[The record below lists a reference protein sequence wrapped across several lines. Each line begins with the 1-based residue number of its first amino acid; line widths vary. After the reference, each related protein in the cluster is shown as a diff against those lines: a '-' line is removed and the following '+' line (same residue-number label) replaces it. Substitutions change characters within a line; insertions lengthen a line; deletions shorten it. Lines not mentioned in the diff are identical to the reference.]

1 MNYLTI
7 ALFALAVSADG
18 FAVGIAY
25 GIAKIRIPVFSL
37 LVISL
42 ASALAVSLSMLCG
55 KGLAELLS
63 PQMSSYVGA
72 IIILALGVY
81 FLLQAGKNKINS
93 LENDQEKPL
102 LAFSIKPLGIIVQ
115 ILKQPSRAD
124 FDCSGEIST
133 TEAFFLGL
141 ALAMDALGAGIG
153 IAMTGSNILYTAVCV
168 GMLKFILV
176 NSGIF
181 LGSKINAVELKAVTA
196 LVPGLVFVAIGI
208 IELIRK

>member
-1 MNYLTI
+1 MDYLTI

-18 FAVGIAY
+18 FAVGMAY
-25 GIAKIRIPVFSL
+25 GIGEIRIPFFSL

-55 KGLAELLS
+55 KGLTELLS

-72 IIILALGVY
+72 IIILGLGVY
-81 FLLQAGKNKINS
+81 FLLTAGKDKINS
-93 LENDQEKPL
+93 LENSQEEPL

-133 TEAFFLGL
+133 SEAFFLGL

-153 IAMTGSNILYTAVCV
+153 IAMTGSNILYTAICV

-181 LGSKINAVELKAVTA
+181 LGSKINARELKAVTA

-208 IELIRK
+208 MELL

>member
-1 MNYLTI
+1 MDYLTI

-18 FAVGIAY
+18 FAVGMAY
-25 GIAKIRIPVFSL
+25 GIGKIRIPFFSL

-63 PQMSSYVGA
+63 PQMSSYMGA
-72 IIILALGVY
+72 IIILGLGIY
-81 FLLQAGKNKINS
+81 FLLTAGKEKIES
-93 LENDQEKPL
+93 LENGQEKPL
-102 LAFSIKPLGIIVQ
+102 LAFNIKPLGIIVQ

-133 TEAFFLGL
+133 SEAFFLGL

-176 NSGIF
+176 NSGIY
-181 LGSKINAVELKAVTA
+181 LGSKINARELKAVTA
-196 LVPGLVFVAIGI
+196 MVPGLVFVAIGI
-208 IELIRK
+208 LELL

>member
-1 MNYLTI
+1 MDYLTI
-7 ALFALAVSADG
+7 ALFAFAVSADG
-18 FAVGIAY
+18 FAVGMAY
-25 GIAKIRIPVFSL
+25 GICKIRIPFFSL

-72 IIILALGVY
+72 IIILGLGVY
-81 FLLQAGKNKINS
+81 FLLMAGKNKINS
-93 LENDQEKPL
+93 LENDQEKPI

-115 ILKQPSRAD
+115 ILKQPSQAD

-133 TEAFFLGL
+133 SEAFFLGL

-153 IAMTGSNILYTAVCV
+153 IAMTGSNILYTAICV

-181 LGSKINAVELKAVTA
+181 LGSKINAIKLKAVTA
-196 LVPGLVFVAIGI
+196 LVPGLVFITIGI
-208 IELIRK
+208 IEIL

>member
-1 MNYLTI
+1 MDYLTI
-7 ALFALAVSADG
+7 ALFAFAVSADG
-18 FAVGIAY
+18 FAVGMAY
-25 GIAKIRIPVFSL
+25 GIGKIRIPFFSL

-72 IIILALGVY
+72 IIILGLGVY
-81 FLLQAGKNKINS
+81 FLLMAGKNKINS
-93 LENDQEKPL
+93 LENDQEKPI

-115 ILKQPSRAD
+115 ILKQPSQAD

-133 TEAFFLGL
+133 SEAFFLGL

-153 IAMTGSNILYTAVCV
+153 IAMTGSNILYTAICV

-181 LGSKINAVELKAVTA
+181 LGSKINAIKLKDVTA
-196 LVPGLVFVAIGI
+196 LVPGLVFITIGI
-208 IELIRK
+208 IEIL

>member
-1 MNYLTI
+1 MDYLTI
-7 ALFALAVSADG
+7 VLFALAVSADG
-18 FAVGIAY
+18 FAVGMAY
-25 GIAKIRIPVFSL
+25 GIGKIRIPFFSL

-72 IIILALGVY
+72 IIILGLGIY
-81 FLLQAGKNKINS
+81 FLLTAGKEKINS
-93 LENDQEKPL
+93 LENSQEEPL

-133 TEAFFLGL
+133 SEAFFLGL

-153 IAMTGSNILYTAVCV
+153 IAMTGSNILYTAICV

-181 LGSKINAVELKAVTA
+181 LGSKINAAKLKAVAA
-196 LVPGLVFVAIGI
+196 LVPGLVFIAIGI
-208 IELIRK
+208 LEIL

>member
-208 IELIRK
+208 IELMRK

>member
-1 MNYLTI
+1 MDYLTI

-18 FAVGIAY
+18 FAVGMAY
-25 GIAKIRIPVFSL
+25 GIGKIRIPFFSL

-72 IIILALGVY
+72 IIILGLGVY
-81 FLLQAGKNKINS
+81 FLLMAGKNKINS
-93 LENDQEKPL
+93 LENDQEKPI

-115 ILKQPSRAD
+115 ILKQPSQAD

-133 TEAFFLGL
+133 SEAFFLGL

-153 IAMTGSNILYTAVCV
+153 IAMTGSNILYTAICV

-181 LGSKINAVELKAVTA
+181 LGSKINAIKLKAVTA
-196 LVPGLVFVAIGI
+196 LVPGLVFITIGI
-208 IELIRK
+208 IEIL

>member
-1 MNYLTI
+1 MDYLTI

-18 FAVGIAY
+18 FAVGMAY
-25 GIAKIRIPVFSL
+25 GIGKIRIPFFSL

-63 PQMSSYVGA
+63 PQMSSYIGA
-72 IIILALGVY
+72 IIILGLGVY
-81 FLLQAGKNKINS
+81 FLLTAGKDKIGS
-93 LENDQEKPL
+93 LEKSQEEPL

-124 FDCSGEIST
+124 FDRSGEIST
-133 TEAFFLGL
+133 SEAFFLGL

-153 IAMTGSNILYTAVCV
+153 IAMTGSNILYTAICV

-181 LGSKINAVELKAVTA
+181 LGSKINAAKLKAVAA
-196 LVPGLVFVAIGI
+196 LVPGLVFIAIGI
-208 IELIRK
+208 LEIL

>member
-1 MNYLTI
+1 MDYLTI

-18 FAVGIAY
+18 FAVGMAY
-25 GIAKIRIPVFSL
+25 GISKIRIPFFSL

-72 IIILALGVY
+72 IIILGLGIY
-81 FLLQAGKNKINS
+81 FLLTAGKEKINS
-93 LENDQEKPL
+93 LENSQEEPL

-133 TEAFFLGL
+133 GEAFILGL

-153 IAMTGSNILYTAVCV
+153 IAMTGSNILYTALCV

-176 NSGIF
+176 NSGIY
-181 LGSKINAVELKAVTA
+181 LGSKINATELKAVTA
-196 LVPGLVFVAIGI
+196 LVPGLVFIAIGI
-208 IELIRK
+208 MEIL

>member
-1 MNYLTI
+1 MDYLTI
-7 ALFALAVSADG
+7 VLFALAVSADG
-18 FAVGIAY
+18 FAVGMAY
-25 GIAKIRIPVFSL
+25 GIGKIRIPFFSL

-72 IIILALGVY
+72 IIILGLGIY
-81 FLLQAGKNKINS
+81 FLLTAGKEKINS
-93 LENDQEKPL
+93 LENSQEEPL

-133 TEAFFLGL
+133 SEAFFLGL

-153 IAMTGSNILYTAVCV
+153 IAMTGSNILYTAICV

-181 LGSKINAVELKAVTA
+181 LGSKINARELKAVTA

-208 IELIRK
+208 MELL

>member
-1 MNYLTI
+1 MDYLTI

-18 FAVGIAY
+18 FAVGMAY
-25 GIAKIRIPVFSL
+25 GIGKIRIPFFSL

-55 KGLAELLS
+55 KGLTELLS

-72 IIILALGVY
+72 IIILGLGVY
-81 FLLQAGKNKINS
+81 FLLTAGKDKINS
-93 LENDQEKPL
+93 LENSQEEPL

-133 TEAFFLGL
+133 SEAFFLGL

-153 IAMTGSNILYTAVCV
+153 IAMTGSNILYTALCV

-181 LGSKINAVELKAVTA
+181 LGSKINARELKAVTA

-208 IELIRK
+208 MELL

>member
-1 MNYLTI
+1 MDYLTI
-7 ALFALAVSADG
+7 ALFALAVSVDG
-18 FAVGIAY
+18 FAVGMAY
-25 GIAKIRIPVFSL
+25 GIGKIRIPFFSL

-63 PQMSSYVGA
+63 PQMSSYIGA
-72 IIILALGVY
+72 IIILGLGVY
-81 FLLQAGKNKINS
+81 FLLTAGKDKIGS
-93 LENDQEKPL
+93 LEKSHEEPL

-133 TEAFFLGL
+133 SEAFFLGL

-153 IAMTGSNILYTAVCV
+153 IAMTGSNILYTAICV

-181 LGSKINAVELKAVTA
+181 LGSKINATKLKAVAA
-196 LVPGLVFVAIGI
+196 LVPGLVFIAIGI
-208 IELIRK
+208 LEIL

>member
-1 MNYLTI
+1 MDYLTI

-18 FAVGIAY
+18 FAVGMAY
-25 GIAKIRIPVFSL
+25 GIGKIRIPFFSL

-55 KGLAELLS
+55 KGLTELLS

-72 IIILALGVY
+72 IIILGLGVY
-81 FLLQAGKNKINS
+81 FLLTAGKDKINS
-93 LENDQEKPL
+93 LENSQEEPL

-124 FDCSGEIST
+124 LDCSGEIST
-133 TEAFFLGL
+133 SEAFFLGL

-153 IAMTGSNILYTAVCV
+153 IAMTGSNILYTAICV

-181 LGSKINAVELKAVTA
+181 LGSKINARELKAVTA

-208 IELIRK
+208 MELL

>member
-1 MNYLTI
+1 MDYLTI

-18 FAVGIAY
+18 FAVGMAY
-25 GIAKIRIPVFSL
+25 GIGKIRIPFFSL

-63 PQMSSYVGA
+63 PQMSSYMGA
-72 IIILALGVY
+72 IIILGLGVY
-81 FLLQAGKNKINS
+81 FLLTAGKDKINS
-93 LENDQEKPL
+93 LENSQEEPL

-133 TEAFFLGL
+133 SEAFFLGL

-153 IAMTGSNILYTAVCV
+153 IAMTGSNILYTAICV

-181 LGSKINAVELKAVTA
+181 LGSKINARELKAVTA

-208 IELIRK
+208 MELL

>member
-1 MNYLTI
+1 MDYLTI

-18 FAVGIAY
+18 FAVGMAY
-25 GIAKIRIPVFSL
+25 GIGKIRIPFFSL

-55 KGLAELLS
+55 KGLTELLS

-72 IIILALGVY
+72 IIILGLGVY
-81 FLLQAGKNKINS
+81 FLLTAGKDKINS
-93 LENDQEKPL
+93 LENSQEEPL

-133 TEAFFLGL
+133 SEAFFLGL

-153 IAMTGSNILYTAVCV
+153 IAMTGSNILYTAICV

-181 LGSKINAVELKAVTA
+181 LGSKINARELKAVTA

-208 IELIRK
+208 MELL

>member
-1 MNYLTI
+1 MDYLTI

-18 FAVGIAY
+18 FAVGMAY
-25 GIAKIRIPVFSL
+25 GISKIRIPFFSL

-63 PQMSSYVGA
+63 PRLSSYVGA
-72 IIILALGVY
+72 VIILSLGVY
-81 FLLQAGKNKINS
+81 FLLTAGKNKIDS
-93 LENDQEKPL
+93 LRNDQEKPL

-133 TEAFFLGL
+133 SEAFFLGL

-181 LGSKINAVELKAVTA
+181 LGSKINATELKAVTA
-196 LVPGLVFVAIGI
+196 LVPGLIFVAIGI
-208 IELIRK
+208 IELL

>member
-1 MNYLTI
+1 MDYLTI
-7 ALFALAVSADG
+7 ALFGLAVSADG
-18 FAVGIAY
+18 FAVGMAY
-25 GIAKIRIPVFSL
+25 GIGKIRIPFFSL

-63 PQMSSYVGA
+63 PQISSYVGA
-72 IIILALGVY
+72 IIILGLGVY
-81 FLLQAGKNKINS
+81 FLLTAGKDKIDS

-124 FDCSGEIST
+124 FDCSGEKST
-133 TEAFFLGL
+133 SEAFFLGL

-153 IAMTGSNILYTAVCV
+153 IAMTGSNILYTAVCA

-181 LGSKINAVELKAVTA
+181 LGSKINARELKAVTA
-196 LVPGLVFVAIGI
+196 LVPGMVFIAIGI
-208 IELIRK
+208 MEIL

>member
-1 MNYLTI
+1 MDYLTI

-18 FAVGIAY
+18 FAVGMAY
-25 GIAKIRIPVFSL
+25 GIGKIRIPFFSL

-72 IIILALGVY
+72 IIILGLGIY
-81 FLLQAGKNKINS
+81 FLLTAGKEKINS
-93 LENDQEKPL
+93 LENSQEEPL

-133 TEAFFLGL
+133 GEAFFLGL

-153 IAMTGSNILYTAVCV
+153 IAMTGSNIFYTALCV

-181 LGSKINAVELKAVTA
+181 LGSKINATELKAVTA

-208 IELIRK
+208 MEIL

>member
-1 MNYLTI
+1 MEYLTI
-7 ALFALAVSADG
+7 VLFALAVSSDG
-18 FAVGIAY
+18 FAVGMAY
-25 GIAKIRIPVFSL
+25 GIGKIRIPFFSL

-42 ASALAVSLSMLCG
+42 ASALAVSLSMFCG
-55 KGLAELLS
+55 KSLAELFS
-63 PQMSSYVGA
+63 PQMSSYMGA
-72 IIILALGVY
+72 IIILGLGIY
-81 FLLQAGKNKINS
+81 FLLTAGKEKIES

-102 LAFSIKPLGIIVQ
+102 LVFSIKPLGIIVQ

-133 TEAFFLGL
+133 SEAFFLGL

-176 NSGIF
+176 NSGIY
-181 LGSKINAVELKAVTA
+181 LGSKISAKELKAVTA
-196 LVPGLVFVAIGI
+196 LVPGLVFIAIGI
-208 IELIRK
+208 MEIL

>member
-1 MNYLTI
+1 MDYLTI
-7 ALFALAVSADG
+7 VLFALAVSADG
-18 FAVGIAY
+18 FAVGMAY
-25 GIAKIRIPVFSL
+25 GIGKIRIPFFSL

-55 KGLAELLS
+55 KGLTELLS

-72 IIILALGVY
+72 IIILGLGVY
-81 FLLQAGKNKINS
+81 FLLTAGKDKINS
-93 LENDQEKPL
+93 LENSQEEPL

-133 TEAFFLGL
+133 SEAFFLGL

-153 IAMTGSNILYTAVCV
+153 IAMTGSNILYTAICV

-181 LGSKINAVELKAVTA
+181 LGSKINARELKAVTA

-208 IELIRK
+208 MELL